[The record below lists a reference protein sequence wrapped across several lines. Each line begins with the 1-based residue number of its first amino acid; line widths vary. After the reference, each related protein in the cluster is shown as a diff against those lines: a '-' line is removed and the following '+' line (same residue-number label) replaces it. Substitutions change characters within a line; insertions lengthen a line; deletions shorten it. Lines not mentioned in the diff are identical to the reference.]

1 MPAVEVT
8 FVYLRALALLVAV
21 ASASVVDLPHR
32 LMLVVVAWPCA
43 VAVAVMSVA
52 VWYWNHHLAALVAR
66 SRCLVARLLL
76 AHLDVCA
83 YHLVRPVA
91 VAVAV
96 SASASAVVSA
106 VPVETSVYQLEAGEG
121 ASL

>member
-1 MPAVEVT
+1 
-8 FVYLRALALLVAV
+8 
-21 ASASVVDLPHR
+21 
-32 LMLVVVAWPCA
+32 MLVVVAWPCA

-52 VWYWNHHLAALVAR
+52 VWYWNHHLAALVAQ

-76 AHLDVCA
+76 GHLDVCA

-106 VPVETSVYQLEAGEG
+106 VPVETSVYQLEAVVRCAFPVETVAYICHQEVDKLVVQLCGCVL
-121 ASL
+121 AQLL